1 MSSNFWWIPVKSKII
16 WFYTLYEGYKLTPR
30 FGWMSLS
37 NESVGVL
44 PILWVGGGLQDFSV
58 SSLIL
63 EWYDIW
69 FLSGNGAS
77 GKHYQ
82 SLMKTAGKST
92 TMLSSHLMSNHSS
105 INDVSLSPLGTNLGF
120 ELGWTGLG
128 LGLEWRFGRLR
139 VCGQGLTIFMLIIP
153 SPVFAFWKTRNYEPR
168 RRRQV

>member
-1 MSSNFWWIPVKSKII
+1 M
-16 WFYTLYEGYKLTPR
+16 G
-30 FGWMSLS
+30 LS

-139 VCGQGLTIFMLIIP
+139 FVDRAWLFSCWLYRAPFLHFEKQGIMSREGGDKFKTHLIEREF
-153 SPVFAFWKTRNYEPR
+153 SVFNQTSRTWHIIYCLF
-168 RRRQV
+168 